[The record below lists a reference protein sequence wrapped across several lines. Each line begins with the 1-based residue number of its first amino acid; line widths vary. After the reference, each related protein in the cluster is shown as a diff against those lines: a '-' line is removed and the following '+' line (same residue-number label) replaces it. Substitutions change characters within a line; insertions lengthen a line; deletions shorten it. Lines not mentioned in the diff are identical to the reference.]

1 MENYVLKFLSE
12 DYAKEICSW
21 KYEGEYSIYNFSD
34 WDIVVKNKWDLSI
47 EDKRKLEFI
56 AILLNDQL
64 VAYGRISKNGD
75 KAVIGIGL
83 KPSYCG
89 KGHGKD
95 IMKLLIQE
103 CIRRFPKYSIT
114 LEVRCFNKRAINCY
128 RSVGFEIIDKY
139 MKNTFDG
146 GVDEFYSMEYNRQK

>member
-1 MENYVLKFLSE
+1 MKNYVLKFLSE

-64 VAYGRISKNGD
+64 VAYGRISK
-75 KAVIGIGL
+75 
-83 KPSYCG
+83 
-89 KGHGKD
+89 
-95 IMKLLIQE
+95 
-103 CIRRFPKYSIT
+103 
-114 LEVRCFNKRAINCY
+114 RCR
-128 RSVGFEIIDKY
+128 
-139 MKNTFDG
+139 
-146 GVDEFYSMEYNRQK
+146 